1 MPMTSDLFRG
11 LSDSEIDEFLKSS
24 ESYSI
29 ELEKG
34 ESVFLQG
41 DVPEYLF
48 ILEKGSVVVENTS
61 ISGKRSIVNKFS
73 TEGTV
78 FGEVYLYL
86 NEDGY
91 DYGCT
96 ANETTK
102 IKYIPKKALTF
113 DSESDNLKIR
123 IINNMLYILSSKA
136 LYLNQKLL
144 IASSFSIREK
154 LAKYFIKQAGEAES
168 IELPFTRE
176 ELADFLGATRPSISR
191 ELMNMHNEG
200 LIEVKNKTV
209 KINSRKLEKFL

>member
-11 LSDSEIDEFLKSS
+11 LSDSEVDEFLKSS

-96 ANETTK
+96 ANETSK

>member
-11 LSDSEIDEFLKSS
+11 LSEIEVEKFLESSKSFS
-24 ESYSI
+24 MN
-29 ELEKG
+29 LEKG
-34 ESVFLQG
+34 EPVFLQG

-48 ILEKGSVVVENTS
+48 ILENGSVVVENTS
-61 ISGKRSIVNKFS
+61 ISGKRSIVNKFNS
-73 TEGTV
+73 EGTV

-86 NEDGY
+86 NEEGY

-96 ANETTK
+96 ANEPSK
-102 IKYIPKKALTF
+102 IRFIPKKALIF
-113 DSESDNLKIR
+113 DSESDSLKIK

-154 LAKYFIKQAGEAES
+154 LAKYFMKQAGDAES

-200 LIEVKNKTV
+200 IIEVKNKTV